1 MQTAL
6 DALQREQAAQREAIS
21 SFMAGLEAAEAK
33 SQACMEVVDTL
44 AERHSAADSQL
55 RSMTAAV
62 KQQQAQVIELAAE
75 CDRRHETAMK
85 MQQTA
90 ATEMS
95 LFSRQVRTS
104 LDTEPC
110 RLHCPKLHLWIFAG
124 LSCLLV

>member
-21 SFMAGLEAAEAK
+21 GFTAGLAAAEAK
-33 SQACMEVVDTL
+33 SQACMEVIDAL

-55 RSMTAAV
+55 RSMGAAV
-62 KQQQAQVIELAAE
+62 KQQQAQLIELAAE

-90 ATEMS
+90 ATMMS
-95 LFSRQVRTS
+95 QFSRQVRTP
-104 LDTEPC
+104 LDIEPC
-110 RLHCPKLHLWIFAG
+110 RLHRP
-124 LSCLLV
+124 